1 MVGDPQT
8 GFLVGQTQ
16 TFPNGTAR
24 YSEYRIGGTSLSSP
38 LFAGVVAVAN
48 QTRGASLGFLNPRL
62 YKLAGTDAFR
72 DVNHSRTVTD
82 AVVRVDYANGVNK
95 KDGLLTSL
103 RTINQTQSIYV
114 RKGYDDVT
122 GVGSPNG
129 ASFFN
134 AMSR

>member
-1 MVGDPQT
+1 
-8 GFLVGQTQ
+8 
-16 TFPNGTAR
+16 
-24 YSEYRIGGTSLSSP
+24 
-38 LFAGVVAVAN
+38 
-48 QTRGASLGFLNPRL
+48 NPRL

-72 DVNHSRTVTD
+72 DVNHPRTVTD
-82 AVVRVDYANGVNK
+82 AVVRVDFANGINK

-103 RTINQTQSIYV
+103 RSINQTQSIYV

-134 AMSR
+134 AMSH